1 MNCYKTIYLVISIMV
16 SPLISSD
23 FDYWD
28 IPIQENG
35 RIKPLDSFA
44 RNHLLAI
51 NSKRTLKAPALPADA
66 KNKKMSAIDWF
77 FDIALKPNEAD
88 KYKVFKIQS
97 PEIVGSLGLIWDTD
111 HLYNR
116 NEILI
121 GLQGQMDYITKIQ
134 TLSEEDLLPFDRQM
148 FHIYSN
154 VIHFQEICF
163 SFSCLID
170 LIEIQVGDDPAIALE
185 SFFYRKRRKK

>member
-28 IPIQENG
+28 IPIQEHG

-66 KNKKMSAIDWF
+66 KVT
-77 FDIALKPNEAD
+77 
-88 KYKVFKIQS
+88 Y
-97 PEIVGSLGLIWDTD
+97 
-111 HLYNR
+111 
-116 NEILI
+116 
-121 GLQGQMDYITKIQ
+121 
-134 TLSEEDLLPFDRQM
+134 
-148 FHIYSN
+148 
-154 VIHFQEICF
+154 
-163 SFSCLID
+163 
-170 LIEIQVGDDPAIALE
+170 
-185 SFFYRKRRKK
+185 